1 VREFLAGR
9 ARDYRATFRVEARNP
24 ELKDRIN
31 CLNAIIAN
39 ARRERRLKVSPHC
52 KQLIRDLEQ
61 VSWKNDANGNP
72 IGDLDRSDRMRTH
85 TSDALGYLIAS
96 EFPMRTPVGEC
107 SDPLF

>member
-1 VREFLAGR
+1 VRDFFGSAAG
-9 ARDYRATFRVEARNP
+9 DYEAIFNVRSSNP

-31 CLNAIIAN
+31 CVNAILLNAN
-39 ARRERRLKVSPHC
+39 RERRLTVCPNC

-85 TSDALGYLIAS
+85 TSDALGDLIAR
-96 EFPMRTPVGEC
+96 EFPMRSKVGYL
-107 SDPLF
+107 PLWIA

>member
-9 ARDYRATFRVEARNP
+9 ARDYNATFHVGDRNP
-24 ELKDRIN
+24 EVKDRIN
-31 CLNAIIAN
+31 CVNAIIAN
-39 ARRERRLKVSPHC
+39 ARQERRLKVSPQC

-72 IGDLDRSDRMRTH
+72 IGDLDRSDRLRTH
-85 TSDALGYLIAS
+85 TSDAVGYLIAS
-96 EFPMRTPVGEC
+96 EFPMRSPVGER